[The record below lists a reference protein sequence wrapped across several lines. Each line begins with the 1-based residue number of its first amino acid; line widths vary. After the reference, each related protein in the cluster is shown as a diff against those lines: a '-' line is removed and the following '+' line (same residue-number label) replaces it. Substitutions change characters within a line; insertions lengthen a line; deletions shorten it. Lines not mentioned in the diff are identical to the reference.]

1 MNLSEYLIDIKEIKE
16 CYNLFKKI
24 YINES
29 QINNSNNDSLR
40 SLSTT
45 FSKKD
50 D

>member
-1 MNLSEYLIDIKEIKE
+1 MNLSKYLIDIKDVKE

-29 QINNSNNDSLR
+29 QINNINNDSQS